1 MASCESTQVREMA
14 CVTIQWVDQHMTGR
28 RYGSRA
34 CDNVYL
40 EIHAPCRVIFWEEEV
55 GSIEAVL
62 KADLYLCSPKIT
74 PGGAWQYPRWCLL

>member
-1 MASCESTQVREMA
+1 
-14 CVTIQWVDQHMTGR
+14 MTGR

-62 KADLYLCSPKIT
+62 KADISLFT
-74 PGGAWQYPRWCLL
+74 EFTTGGAWRYPRWCLL